1 MELHIATVKTAFE
14 HAELNCRIWDWQQ
27 RLVSANSPGPDAA
40 SGDVALPKELLV
52 WLSKW
57 QETLWSGLRSATT
70 TVTVQTAAVYEI
82 IADMFL
88 RSKEAIWQFLLRE

>member
-1 MELHIATVKTAFE
+1 LQNLGLAATFGVCQE
-14 HAELNCRIWDWQQ
+14 SR
-27 RLVSANSPGPDAA
+27 PYAA

-70 TVTVQTAAVYEI
+70 RVTVQTAAVYEI

-88 RSKEAIWQFLLRE
+88 RSKEAI